1 VCAAAQVIKDFMI
14 QCGDPLGDGTGG
26 ESIWGGEF
34 QDEVRSS
41 RARCHLA
48 RSLFVAH
55 ARLWLLMLCI

>member
-1 VCAAAQVIKDFMI
+1 MI